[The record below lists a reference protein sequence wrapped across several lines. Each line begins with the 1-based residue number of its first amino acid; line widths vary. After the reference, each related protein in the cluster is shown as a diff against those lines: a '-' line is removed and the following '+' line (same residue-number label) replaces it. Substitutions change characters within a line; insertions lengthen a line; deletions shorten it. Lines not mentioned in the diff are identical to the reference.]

1 MLMNSGIY
9 TASLPRQVLPRVSF
23 ESLCQSSPSIRPR
36 YLFDRTDNSRNKI
49 HSLENGFLS
58 EETRFRVH
66 RGLIKKETKP

>member
-23 ESLCQSSPSIRPR
+23 ESLCQSSPSLLAISSIERI
-36 YLFDRTDNSRNKI
+36 TAEIK
-49 HSLENGFLS
+49 HLENGFLS